1 MQEPDMFGAVSPLSL
16 YPKPGV
22 NYAARQVSNITD
34 FIIHHTAGS
43 VSQTVLD
50 IDAEHRAKGM
60 AFIAYN
66 WIISPQGTIF
76 QGRPIW
82 WVSSASYGRNQQSVA
97 ACLIGNFESGDP
109 GYTGRPTGAQLDAL
123 NRLAVLS
130 HIHIPSISR
139 TIGHRDVAPLFYP
152 HDTAPYS
159 TACPG
164 DQLYKLI
171 PLVKKY
177 ITENLHAKL

>member
-1 MQEPDMFGAVSPLSL
+1 MQEPDMFGAVAPIPL
-16 YPKPGV
+16 YPSPGV

-43 VSQTVLD
+43 VHQTVLD

-76 QGRPIW
+76 SGRPIE

-97 ACLIGNFESGDP
+97 VCLIGNFESGDP

-130 HIHIPSISR
+130 HVHIPSIAR
-139 TIGHRDVAPLFYP
+139 TIGHRDIETLFYP
-152 HDTAPYS
+152 GQSESYG

-164 DQLYKLI
+164 SELWKMI
-171 PLVKKY
+171 PLVRKY
-177 ITENLHAKL
+177 VNEFMHKNL